1 MFEIT
6 MTFLLEM
13 HFLLVIPKVIF
24 FINHQAQSSFKSLF
38 VLISKI
44 SELFPRRE
52 ERYNSQKHSLIQG
65 NFTQGLIYKN
75 YE

>member
-1 MFEIT
+1 MFEIS
-6 MTFLLEM
+6 MVFLFEM
-13 HFLLVIPKVIF
+13 RFLLVIPKSIV
-24 FINHQAQSSFKSLF
+24 FIKHQAQSSFKSLF
-38 VLISKI
+38 ILISNI

-52 ERYNSQKHSLIQG
+52 ERYNSQKHSPAQG